1 MCSCKNSGVLTEQTH
16 QPPSLQCAH
25 EPLAAQLV
33 RASQSEAT
41 NTDGQK
47 VKEAGEQNGLRH
59 TRGSQP
65 TTQRSHQQ
73 YVLLDMRM
81 LNGLAVRFP
90 HDNRRTFLSSLLLS
104 SVWKREPDLNPQSP
118 HIRDVWPWRAG
129 RLGLL
134 WLLGIVENSI
144 NNLFEIKPT
153 FVAAFSSLKLQLLDD
168 SRGHKE

>member
-1 MCSCKNSGVLTEQTH
+1 MCVLSKHTRLLKRSRVVESSAASAAACSSCLHMCSCKNSGVLTEQTH

-104 SVWKREPDLNPQSP
+104 SV
-118 HIRDVWPWRAG
+118 
-129 RLGLL
+129 
-134 WLLGIVENSI
+134 
-144 NNLFEIKPT
+144 
-153 FVAAFSSLKLQLLDD
+153 
-168 SRGHKE
+168 